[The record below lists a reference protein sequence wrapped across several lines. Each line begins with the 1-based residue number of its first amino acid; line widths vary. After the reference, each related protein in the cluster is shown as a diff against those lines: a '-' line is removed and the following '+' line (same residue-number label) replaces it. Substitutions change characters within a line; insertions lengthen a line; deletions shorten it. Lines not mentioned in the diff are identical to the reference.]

1 MAEHWRAHQKE
12 DGMDS
17 APLHTDRQVI
27 RSAHFPFDFAFA
39 AELLQLPDGQ
49 CLTKNTDD
57 GE

>member
-1 MAEHWRAHQKE
+1 MAEHWRAHQE
-12 DGMDS
+12 DGTDS

-27 RSAHFPFDFAFA
+27 RLAHFPFDFAFA
-39 AELLQLPDGQ
+39 AESLQLPDRQ